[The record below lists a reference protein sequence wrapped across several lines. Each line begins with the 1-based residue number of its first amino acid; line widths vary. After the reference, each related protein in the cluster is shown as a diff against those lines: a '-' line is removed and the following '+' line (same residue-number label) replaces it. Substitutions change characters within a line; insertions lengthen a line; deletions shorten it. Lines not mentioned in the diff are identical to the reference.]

1 MYVQC
6 LIFHF
11 KIIIKIKWWKEW
23 CAFFV
28 RSHSSTFQDIFFF
41 CYLFGCWNLKSEL
54 KSLTCIDRHT
64 QIKSMF
70 SYCTYSICLWQKD
83 ISYRLQAKYT
93 HTVHCANMYVHI
105 HTLWLSENTGKI
117 FTKFIETLSNSLL
130 WLRFLCVF
138 IYIDSSTHHRAHKRG
153 KSSRHN

>member
-1 MYVQC
+1 MFNFSFQNNNKNKMMKRVVC
-6 LIFHF
+6 VFCSLALIHISGYFF
-11 KIIIKIKWWKEW
+11 FLLFIWLLKLKIGIKIAHMHRPPHTDQEHV
-23 CAFFV
+23 FV
-28 RSHSSTFQDIFFF
+28 LYIFD
-41 CYLFGCWNLKSEL
+41 L
-54 KSLTCIDRHT
+54 
-64 QIKSMF
+64 SME
-70 SYCTYSICLWQKD
+70 KD

-105 HTLWLSENTGKI
+105 HTHTLELSENTGKI

>member
-93 HTVHCANMYVHI
+93 HTVHCASMYVHI
-105 HTLWLSENTGKI
+105 HTHSDYPKI
-117 FTKFIETLSNSLL
+117 REKSSPNLL
-130 WLRFLCVF
+130 KPFQIRCFGCVF
-138 IYIDSSTHHRAHKRG
+138 CVYSYT
-153 KSSRHN
+153 